1 MTNSTHIAEL
11 NAGNFAHEVVEA
23 SRQLPV
29 LVDFWAEWC
38 QPCRQLSPLLVSLA
52 TELAGKLKVVKI
64 NTDREREL
72 AAKFGIRNL
81 PTVMLFK
88 DGRPVDQ
95 FSGLIP
101 KSAIM
106 DFLDRHMP
114 RESDALLQQ
123 ARESADSGDL
133 AGAVSLLRKALA
145 DDPDNNRIHPV
156 LIRLLI
162 KAGDYVQA
170 EQLIKNLP
178 VNLQHSDD
186 ISVLQASLRFLGIL
200 RDAPDVPAL
209 VADIE
214 KDPDDLLSRYQL
226 SAHKVILEEYEAAM
240 DQLLEI
246 IRRDRTYRDDGA
258 RKALLDIFTILGN
271 SGDLV
276 KRYRSKL
283 ALLLN

>member
-101 KSAIM
+101 KSAIT